1 MKKSSFMAELKF
13 LLSNRKILISV
24 IAVALVP
31 VLYTGMFIWAFWD
44 PYAHLEDLP
53 VAIVNEDSGAEFE
66 GKRLE
71 IGKELAEKLNDSEQF
86 NFKVVSK
93 EEGYKGLENRDFY
106 LLVEIPENFSKN
118 ATTILDDEPKKL
130 ELKYVPNESTNFLSA
145 QIGETAMREIKAEIS
160 KNIISTYSETM
171 FDSISKL
178 ADGISQASDGA
189 SQLRDGVADL
199 NDGSKTL
206 SDNLITLASK
216 MIEFKEGVNRASDG
230 SSSIAAGSSQLKD
243 GLRQV
248 NENLPSLVEGTSQVE
263 NGLKQMKDQLPAQVA
278 TGISE
283 NLKNSVEN
291 IRNGIDQLETQ
302 LSAELSTQL
311 TAGIVNQLSSQ
322 LAVQSISTQTQNLE
336 QIQSALVANNI
347 MSEEQ
352 AAAFIAQLASN
363 VPTKEQIEEQYKT
376 QLQAQLEPQIST
388 GISKGL
394 KEGLTQFE
402 TSLTNQLLASA
413 DGIEEQLKT
422 QTAPAFDQLIA
433 GLDQINAG
441 QQTLQN
447 GVNKLYTG
455 SVDLTNGAGELS
467 SGMKQLTSGASQLQD
482 GANQLA
488 DGSNQLKSG
497 TDKLL
502 DGTTELADKLAD
514 GAEEAGSVKANED
527 TYDMMGEPVV
537 IQKEAVNEVPNYGTG
552 FSPYFMSLG
561 LFVGALM
568 LSIVFELKR
577 PVIRPKNAF
586 TWFGSKFGVIA
597 IVGIIQAL
605 LVDCI
610 LLLALKLEV
619 VNLPLFILTSIIVSI
634 VFMTLIQM
642 LVTLLGDTGRFI
654 AIIILILQLTTSAG
668 TFPMELLPNTLQPIN
683 ALLPMTYSIQSF
695 KAAISSGDISFLWR
709 NNLILLSYMFAF
721 ILITI
726 GYFAL
731 STKKSKDVEMTA
743 VMDE

>member
-24 IAVALVP
+24 LAVALVP

-66 GKRLE
+66 GKTLE

-189 SQLRDGVADL
+189 SQLKDGVADL

-206 SDNLITLASK
+206 SDNLATLASK

-263 NGLKQMKDQLPAQVA
+263 DGLKQMKDQLPAQVA

-291 IRNGIDQLETQ
+291 IHNGID
-302 LSAELSTQL
+302 
-311 TAGIVNQLSSQ
+311 
-322 LAVQSISTQTQNLE
+322 
-336 QIQSALVANNI
+336 
-347 MSEEQ
+347 
-352 AAAFIAQLASN
+352 
-363 VPTKEQIEEQYKT
+363 
-376 QLQAQLEPQIST
+376 
-388 GISKGL
+388 
-394 KEGLTQFE
+394 
-402 TSLTNQLLASA
+402 
-413 DGIEEQLKT
+413 
-422 QTAPAFDQLIA
+422 
-433 GLDQINAG
+433 
-441 QQTLQN
+441 
-447 GVNKLYTG
+447 
-455 SVDLTNGAGELS
+455 
-467 SGMKQLTSGASQLQD
+467 
-482 GANQLA
+482 
-488 DGSNQLKSG
+488 
-497 TDKLL
+497 
-502 DGTTELADKLAD
+502 
-514 GAEEAGSVKANED
+514 
-527 TYDMMGEPVV
+527 
-537 IQKEAVNEVPNYGTG
+537 
-552 FSPYFMSLG
+552 
-561 LFVGALM
+561 
-568 LSIVFELKR
+568 
-577 PVIRPKNAF
+577 
-586 TWFGSKFGVIA
+586 
-597 IVGIIQAL
+597 
-605 LVDCI
+605 
-610 LLLALKLEV
+610 
-619 VNLPLFILTSIIVSI
+619 
-634 VFMTLIQM
+634 
-642 LVTLLGDTGRFI
+642 
-654 AIIILILQLTTSAG
+654 
-668 TFPMELLPNTLQPIN
+668 
-683 ALLPMTYSIQSF
+683 
-695 KAAISSGDISFLWR
+695 
-709 NNLILLSYMFAF
+709 
-721 ILITI
+721 
-726 GYFAL
+726 
-731 STKKSKDVEMTA
+731 
-743 VMDE
+743 